1 MIGSPDPRRP
11 PGRPALHVRAARTA
25 CLVAALAG
33 VAAAPVRAADSGPQL
48 IRDTEIEE
56 ILHQECD
63 PIFAAAGLPHVDILL
78 VQDNDLNAGTI
89 NGQTIALNTGTILKA
104 ETPGELQGV
113 MAHETGHAAGGHILR
128 SGEMTRAGLAPMIL
142 TLALGVLAAAA
153 GAPEAGMALA
163 GSAPGFGQL
172 GMLGFSREQE
182 SRADQA
188 AVTYLEKAGISAKGF
203 VDFFDNLRYQEVFS
217 EARRYRFFV
226 DHPISA
232 ERIEALRRRAQEQ
245 PHYNT
250 PENPALIERF
260 EIMKAKLKAF
270 TDYPQQTFVSY
281 TEKDTSFPARYA
293 RAIAYYKQLDTD
305 RAIGLIDGLIKDYPQ
320 DPYLYELK
328 GQIFFESG
336 RAKEAEA
343 AHAIAV
349 QLKPDAPLLQVNLAQ
364 AILAQEDGHRADD
377 ALPHLRRALALE
389 HDNTFAWRLMSQAY
403 DAKGQAGE
411 ARLAAAEEKY
421 SIGDAVQARIF
432 ALRAREL
439 LPRNTPEWRRAT
451 DIVLVSNPSGDDLKA
466 LARQTGLEPG
476 A

>member
-1 MIGSPDPRRP
+1 MTGPHP
-11 PGRPALHVRAARTA
+11 RAARTSPRRPLRRRLGEA
-25 CLVAALAG
+25 SCLAAALLAVG
-33 VAAAPVRAADSGPQL
+33 AAPARAQQAQPQL

-63 PIFAAAGLPHVDILL
+63 PIFTAAGLEHVDILL
-78 VQDNDLNAGTI
+78 VQDNDLNAGTL
-89 NGQTIALNTGTILKA
+89 NGETIALNTGTILKA

-113 MAHETGHAAGGHILR
+113 MAHETGHAAAGHVLR
-128 SGEMTRAGLAPMIL
+128 TGEMTRAGLAPMIL

-153 GAPEAGMALA
+153 GAPGAGLALA

-226 DHPISA
+226 DHPISSD
-232 ERIEALRRRAQEQ
+232 RIEALRRRAQEQ

-250 PENPALIERF
+250 PENPALLERF
-260 EIMKAKLKAF
+260 AIMQAKLQAF
-270 TDYPQQTFVSY
+270 TDYPQQTFIKYSE
-281 TEKDTSFPARYA
+281 TDTSFPARYA

-305 RAIGLIDGLIKDYPQ
+305 KAISLLDGLIHDYPA

-328 GQIFFESG
+328 GQVFFESG
-336 RAKEAEA
+336 RLKEAEA

-349 QLKPDAPLLQVNLAQ
+349 KLKPDAPLLQVNLAQ
-364 AILAQEDGHRADD
+364 AILSQDDGKRADE
-377 ALPHLRRALALE
+377 ALPHLQKALALE
-389 HDNTFAWRLMSQAY
+389 HDNSFAWRLMSQAY
-403 DAKGQAGE
+403 DAKGEGGE

-421 SIGDAVQARIF
+421 AIGDTVQARIF
-432 ALRAREL
+432 AMRAREL

-451 DIVLVSNPSGDDLKA
+451 DIVLVSKPSGDDLKA
-466 LARQTGLEPG
+466 LARQSG
-476 A
+476 